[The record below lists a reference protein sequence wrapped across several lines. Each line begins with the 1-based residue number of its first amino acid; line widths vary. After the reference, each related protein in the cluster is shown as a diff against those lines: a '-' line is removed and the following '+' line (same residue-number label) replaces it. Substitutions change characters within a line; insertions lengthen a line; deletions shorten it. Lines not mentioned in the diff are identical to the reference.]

1 LLKGNRQVNLLKRFM
16 DLGLPSSITAFPRP
30 NDLSRPH
37 FTVRF
42 FMLRRHSSLLSSGLL
57 AGLAAF
63 GLSLLAGCG
72 AGTLAPTGTATG
84 SIASPMSGILHG
96 GPNPIVGATITL
108 YTTSGSGYGAAA
120 TAVATTTTDSSGF
133 FNFTLPANIVACPA
147 GQYAYIGAY
156 SGSTGAFANNPN
168 TLLMAPIGACSDN
181 YTVTGSGPFVNT
193 YTGSSLWIDELSTAI
208 SAYTLGRFMTVTN
221 AGVINIGA
229 PANNLATAST
239 SSPAAAGLAH
249 AFANALSIINTQ
261 TGQPNGYT
269 HGGSSKT
276 TGGVIPVAEIYLL
289 GNILQTCV
297 NSTGVTGTNTAT
309 ANDGS
314 GCGSL
319 FSFTTPPQAGAAV
332 PTNTLQAM
340 VNLARYSSPSIS
352 TWNTNC
358 TAATGG
364 TNTTTGC
371 LFGLAAPSGAY
382 VGALTS
388 APPDWALAVV
398 YTSGYGA
405 QTASCTSTCPGLTYP
420 FYVALD
426 YSDNVYVLN
435 YNASAAT
442 SPNSASTWTNI
453 IGMGYDGTPLFSS
466 AEDTTHKAIAIIGTD
481 LAGHVFGAN
490 TVSSSPVV
498 QVYSALTGAVVAS
511 PAYNNSLPLA
521 IAADPF
527 NNIYVGSFDAGVN
540 LRKLAYTGPSSAPT
554 YVISTA
560 TSAGPTEPPYQIAV
574 DSNLDIYEFEAGSLN
589 GASTTNYVCLLTNQ
603 STTPYT
609 YMSAPGTYTNCTGS
623 SATLMG
629 SSSNAAGIGV
639 NSSNGAFAIDSAGIT
654 PITKTG
660 ATGSATIATGTPTA
674 LPSVGAD
681 TQLYSRYLSVD
692 GNNWVYSVDGGNG
705 GLSGV
710 SVYDSVDNIA
720 LGTYKGCYVSGG
732 VCGTTAGSAPMVS
745 PRGAAIDSSGD
756 VWVVSGAGADLT
768 ELIGAAAPTWPDLS
782 MAKSGLPQ

>member
-1 LLKGNRQVNLLKRFM
+1 LLEGNCRVVLLKRFI
-16 DLGLPSSITAFPRP
+16 DFTARTFQSPQC
-30 NDLSRPH
+30 LSLAALHRE
-37 FTVRF
+37 VL
-42 FMLRRHSSLLSSGLL
+42 MLRRHCSPLSSSLF
-57 AGLAAF
+57 AGLAALGF
-63 GLSLLAGCG
+63 SVLVGCG
-72 AGTLAPTGTATG
+72 AGTLAPTGTAVSAVG
-84 SIASPMSGILHG
+84 SPMTGILHG
-96 GPNPIVGATITL
+96 GPNPIIGATMTL
-108 YTTSGSGYGAAA
+108 YTTSGNGYGATA

-133 FNFTLPANIVACPA
+133 FSFTLPTNVVVCPA
-147 GQYAYIGAY
+147 GQYAYIGSY
-156 SGSTGAFANNPN
+156 SGSTGAFADNPN
-168 TLLMAPIGACSDN
+168 TLLMVPVGACSAN
-181 YTVTGSGPFVNT
+181 YTVTGSGPYVNT
-193 YTGSSLWIDELSTAI
+193 YTGSSLWIDELTTAV
-208 SAYTLGRFMTVTN
+208 SAYALGRFMNVTD
-221 AGVINIGA
+221 AGAINIGA
-229 PANNLATAST
+229 PANNTATAST
-239 SSPAAAGLAH
+239 TTPAAAGLAH
-249 AFANALSIINTQ
+249 AFANALSILNTN

-269 HGGSSKT
+269 HGGTSKT
-276 TGGVIPVAEIYLL
+276 TGGVVPDAEIYLL
-289 GNILQTCV
+289 GNILQACV

-309 ANDGS
+309 GNDGT
-314 GCGSL
+314 GCGRL

-340 VNLARYSSPSIS
+340 VNLARYPNPSIS
-352 TWNTNC
+352 TWNAGC
-358 TAATGG
+358 TASTGG

-405 QTASCTSTCPGLTYP
+405 QTTSCSSTCPGLTYP

-426 YSDNVYVLN
+426 YSDDVYVLN

-442 SPNSASTWTNI
+442 SPNSASTWTNE
-453 IGMGYDGTPLFSS
+453 IGMEYDGTPLFSS
-466 AEDTTHKAIAIIGTD
+466 AEDTAHKAIAIIGTD

-490 TVSSSPVV
+490 TVSSSPTVE
-498 QVYSALTGAVVAS
+498 VYSALTGAVVAS

-554 YVISTA
+554 YAISSA
-560 TSAGPTEPPYQIAV
+560 TSTGPIEPPYQIAI

-589 GASTTNYVCLLTNQ
+589 AASTTNYVCLLTNQ
-603 STTPYT
+603 NATAYT
-609 YMSAPGTYTNCTGS
+609 YMSAPGTYTNCTSS
-623 SATLMG
+623 SATLTG
-629 SSSNAAGIGV
+629 SSSAAAGIGV
-639 NSSNGAFAIDSAGIT
+639 NSSNGAFAIDSVGIT

-660 ATGSATIATGTPTA
+660 TTGSATIAAGSPTA
-674 LPSVGAD
+674 LPYVGSD

-692 GNNWVYSVDGGNG
+692 GGNWAYSVDGANG

-720 LGTYKGCYVSGG
+720 LGTYKGCYVIGG
-732 VCGTTAGSAPMVS
+732 VCGTTAGSAPIVS

-756 VWVVSGAGADLT
+756 IWVVSGAGADLT
-768 ELIGAAAPTWPDLS
+768 ELIGAAAPTWPGLS